1 MAKRR
6 CLEEQS
12 GNPDGKQ
19 VLPSTVALAS
29 YFRPWLDD
37 PGAWPAWDLTVEERG
52 AFAEALSAAGMQAV
66 ERLRNLYG
74 EQADTFG
81 AATLAE
87 ALAADALPEAD
98 LQRAALAISACDH
111 HRLRCGVPRAAA
123 GDLTSPSNSRRWTVL
138 RPYLVARCLAMLR
151 GNAVDALMWRAIS
164 GRIADDWVQVA
175 QLTRNI
181 QQELSA
187 SGLFDEVAVT
197 LELNPPVAGG
207 GRWIAMQSK
216 SALAELR
223 RRLAAREACLVE
235 LIRDAE
241 TSPPGVDLVVVYRLE
256 DELTLGRDGVDRVR
270 LWIYDPHRGGTPA
283 SLRLTLADDGVQAV
297 EWPADPTGRATV
309 KALRLVRLEDAEPP
323 LAGWRRWL
331 RPAHPWGVFWWLKRV
346 FSLRLARRREDA

>member
-1 MAKRR
+1 LSA
-6 CLEEQS
+6 
-12 GNPDGKQ
+12 
-19 VLPSTVALAS
+19 VAS
-29 YFRPWLDD
+29 RFRPWLDD
-37 PGAWPAWDLTVEERG
+37 MASAGSDARPAPWPDWDLAAEEQK
-52 AFAEALSAAGMQAV
+52 AFSDAMREAATQAV

-81 AATLAE
+81 GATLVE
-87 ALAADALPEAD
+87 ILAAQVLPEAA

-123 GDLTSPSNSRRWTVL
+123 GGLTNPSNSRRWAAL

-151 GNAVDALMWRAIS
+151 DNAVDALMWRAIF

-223 RRLAAREACLVE
+223 RRLAAREACLAE

-241 TSPPGVDLVVVYRLE
+241 TSPPAVDLVVVYRLE

-270 LWIYDPHRGGTPA
+270 LWIYDPHRGAAPA

-297 EWPADPTGRATV
+297 EWPADTDERPTV
-309 KALRLVRLEDAEPP
+309 KALRLVRLEDAAPP
-323 LAGWRRWL
+323 LAGWRRWC
-331 RPAHPWGVFWWLKRV
+331 RAAHPWGVFWWLKRV
-346 FSLRLARRREDA
+346 CLLALTRGRESG

>member
-1 MAKRR
+1 MAR
-6 CLEEQS
+6 
-12 GNPDGKQ
+12 DG
-19 VLPSTVALAS
+19 AS
-29 YFRPWLDD
+29 
-37 PGAWPAWDLTVEERG
+37 AWPDWDLAAEEHK
-52 AFAEALSAAGMQAV
+52 AFSEAMAEAGAQAA

-81 AATLAE
+81 AAALVGN
-87 ALAADALPEAD
+87 LAAQALPEAE
-98 LQRAALAISACDH
+98 LQRAALAIAACDF
-111 HRLRCGVPRAAA
+111 HRLRCGGLRAVP
-123 GDLTSPSNSRRWTVL
+123 GGLTNRVNRRRWAAL
-138 RPYLVARCLAMLR
+138 RPYLVQRCLAMLR
-151 GNAVDALMWRAIS
+151 GNAMDALMWRAIF
-164 GRIADDWVQVA
+164 GRIADDWAQVG

-241 TSPPGVDLVVVYRLE
+241 TLPPAVDLVVVYRLE

-270 LWIYDPHRGGTPA
+270 LWIYDPHRGDEPA
-283 SLRLTLADDGVQAV
+283 SLRLTLAEDGVQAV
-297 EWPADPTGRATV
+297 EWPADRSERPSV
-309 KALRLVRLEDAEPP
+309 KALRLVRLEAAAPP
-323 LAGWRRWL
+323 LPGWRRWC
-331 RPAHPWGVFWWLKRV
+331 RAPHPWGVFWWLKRV
-346 FSLRLARRREDA
+346 CLLALTRKRDSA